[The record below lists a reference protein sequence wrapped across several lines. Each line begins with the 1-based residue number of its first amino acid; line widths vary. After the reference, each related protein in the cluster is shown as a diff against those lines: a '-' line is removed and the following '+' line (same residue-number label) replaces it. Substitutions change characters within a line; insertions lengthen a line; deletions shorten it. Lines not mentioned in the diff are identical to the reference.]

1 MALTEAQQARVE
13 FLEQVVASARGEL
26 RTLYA
31 IRDGVIL
38 TDGERTARLEA
49 VEAVKLE
56 TLPELAE
63 AVAAV
68 AEAPV
73 EGLKA

>member
-13 FLEQVVASARGEL
+13 FLEQVVASARAEL
-26 RTLYA
+26 RTRYA

-38 TDGERTARLEA
+38 TEGERAARLEA

-56 TLPELAE
+56 TIPELAE

-68 AEAPV
+68 V
-73 EGLKA
+73 EGTIEALKA